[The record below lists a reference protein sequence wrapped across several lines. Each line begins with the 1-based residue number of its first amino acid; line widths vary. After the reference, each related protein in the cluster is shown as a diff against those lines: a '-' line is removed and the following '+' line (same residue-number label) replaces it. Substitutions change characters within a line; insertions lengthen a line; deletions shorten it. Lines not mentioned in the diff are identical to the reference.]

1 MGAYIFASPFVLSS
15 SMSLAASRNSLW
27 RGVVNAEPTIL
38 EFKHITKQYPGVLAL
53 ENVSLDFRRGEVHAL
68 CGENGA
74 GKSTLIKTC
83 TGAIQPTS
91 GEIVLFGK
99 SYSGFSPSTAKDH
112 GIAVIYQ
119 EFNLVN
125 EMTVAENIFL
135 GDRPPGGIIFKPK
148 ECVEKARQVLRQ
160 LDLNLDPNTY
170 VKDLTVGY
178 QQLVEIAKAMSKDA
192 KIIIMD
198 EPSAPLTNQ
207 EVDILF
213 KFVGKLK
220 QAGVTVIY
228 ISHRLEEIFAIAD
241 RVSVLRDGKYID
253 TKYTADTNQDDLI
266 RMMVGREIRD
276 IFPPRDTQAASSDP
290 VLELKSITG
299 NGLKNV
305 TLSLKRGE
313 VLGLGGLI
321 GAGRTEL
328 AQIVFGFAQP
338 DSGQMFLNGKPYSP
352 QHPKDAITAGIALV
366 PEDRK
371 RQGVLVKM
379 SIRENMTM
387 ASIKSISRRSVINRT
402 KERETVGKYKESLRI
417 KMRDYE
423 QLVNNLSGGN
433 QQKIALAKWLAADTD
448 IMILDEPTRGIDVGA
463 KQEIYLLIRELTRQG
478 KTLIVISSEMP
489 ELMGMSDR
497 IVVLCE
503 GEITG
508 ELMPNEFEQEK
519 IMAYASGSTG
529 EE

>member
-1 MGAYIFASPFVLSS
+1 MT
-15 SMSLAASRNSLW
+15 
-27 RGVVNAEPTIL
+27 AETIL
-38 EFKHITKQYPGVLAL
+38 EFRHITKQYPGVIAL
-53 ENVSLDFRRGEVHAL
+53 EDVSLGFRRGEVHAL

-83 TGAIQPTS
+83 TGAIEPTS

-99 SYSGFSPSTAKDH
+99 SYPGFSPSTAKDH

-135 GDRPPGGIIFKPK
+135 GDRPPGGMLFRPK
-148 ECVEKARQVLRQ
+148 DCVEKARRVLEQ
-160 LDLNLDPNTY
+160 LELDLDPNTY
-170 VKDLTVGY
+170 VKDLTVGF

-192 KIIIMD
+192 KILIMD

-207 EVDILF
+207 EVEVLF
-213 KFVGKLK
+213 KFVAKLK
-220 QAGVTVIY
+220 RSGVTVIY
-228 ISHRLEEIFAIAD
+228 ISHRLEEIFAITD
-241 RVSVLRDGKYID
+241 RVSVLRDGKYIGTKNTVD
-253 TKYTADTNQDDLI
+253 TDQEELI
-266 RMMVGREIRD
+266 RMMVGREISD
-276 IFPPRDTQAASSDP
+276 IFPQRDVPLSAPETI
-290 VLELKSITG
+290 LELRNITG
-299 NGLKNV
+299 NGIHNV
-305 TLSLKRGE
+305 NLALKRGE

-328 AQIVFGFAQP
+328 AQIIFGFAEP
-338 DSGQMFLNGKPYSP
+338 DEGEMFLNGNPYAP
-352 QHPKDAITAGIALV
+352 RHPKEAIAAGVALV

-387 ASIKSISRRSVINRT
+387 ASIKSISHRSVINRV
-402 KERETVGKYKESLRI
+402 KERETVRRYKESLRI

-448 IMILDEPTRGIDVGA
+448 IIILDEPTRGIDVGA

-503 GEITG
+503 GEVTG
-508 ELMPNEFEQEK
+508 ELFPEDFAQET
-519 IMAYASGSTG
+519 IMSYASGAKGG
-529 EE
+529 E